1 MAVAVNEGDSVNFLF
16 EKVSRLMDT
25 GDESFDFKLV
35 HGSEILDGADTVDKV
50 IGQEL
55 VAITLSPKFYV
66 VRRLVSTVRRGEGGC
81 KEEKIYRLIELVM
94 SQVECS
100 CSEARAALKECNHD
114 VVEAIMQL
122 SA

>member
-1 MAVAVNEGDSVNFLF
+1 MGINALCGDMRMAVAVNEGDSVNSLL
-16 EKVSRLMDT
+16 EKVSRLMNT
-25 GDESFDFKLV
+25 FNEGFDFKLV
-35 HGSEILDGADTVDKV
+35 HGNEILDGAGTVDKV

-55 VAITLSPKFYV
+55 IAI
-66 VRRLVSTVRRGEGGC
+66 

-100 CSEARAALKECNHD
+100 FSEARAALEECNHD

-122 SA
+122 S